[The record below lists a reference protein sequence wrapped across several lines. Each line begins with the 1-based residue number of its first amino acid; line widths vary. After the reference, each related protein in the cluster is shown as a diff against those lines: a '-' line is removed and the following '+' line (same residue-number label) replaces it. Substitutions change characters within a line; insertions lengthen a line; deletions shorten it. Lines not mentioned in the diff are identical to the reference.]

1 MSSSRRSEW
10 SEDVSSPMLADFT
23 INIQEARKPLAV
35 RVKVHDNVAALR
47 SAAAKYTNLSN
58 TRSRGKKNSA
68 DFSDTLGICHRFHM
82 QHTSVCAIV
91 RLAPPHIGA
100 GVVAHEMGHAAVWLW
115 EIENKF
121 SRKEPL
127 HCANDEWFCWVLGEL
142 VRQTTIQLIDRKIY

>member
-47 SAAAKYTNLSN
+47 RAAKMHDIA
-58 TRSRGKKNSA
+58 RGGKDG
-68 DFSDTLGICHRFHM
+68 DFSDTCGICHCFHM
-82 QHTSVCAIV
+82 QGDPVVALV
-91 RLAPPHIGA
+91 RLAPPYIGA
-100 GVVAHEMGHAAVWLW
+100 GIVAHEMAHAAVQLW
-115 EIENKF
+115 EVQHKWETKHRIANG
-121 SRKEPL
+121 
-127 HCANDEWFCWVLGEL
+127 NDEWFCWVLGEL